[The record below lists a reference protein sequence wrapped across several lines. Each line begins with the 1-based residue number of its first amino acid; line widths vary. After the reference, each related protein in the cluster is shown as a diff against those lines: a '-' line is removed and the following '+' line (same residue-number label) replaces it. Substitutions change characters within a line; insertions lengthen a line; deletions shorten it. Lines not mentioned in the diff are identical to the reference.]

1 MRVPMAPESGV
12 TVMNKTFRVNRLLFA
27 LMLAVLLLLPA
38 VPTRADDWY
47 GEKGAYYQLLDDGG
61 WPLASLALTVYEGDE
76 YISADNRH
84 YRISSVDKQG
94 LTAQTEFLGVID
106 LSPYKAEL
114 ESVSVNQ
121 NNGENG
127 VILMYCTHTD
137 ESYVPTDGTESQP
150 EGGGILKVAQTLK
163 DAIEERGGKAVLD
176 ETNHTPH
183 DAGAYER
190 SRRTL
195 AELMRQHGPVAAIL
209 DVHRDAVPAEQYSAE
224 IDGEEVS
231 KVRVVIGGRNQNSA
245 ANKEFAYKIK
255 AAADEAHPDLIKDI
269 FIGKGNYNQEVSP
282 HSLILECGTHE
293 TPREQ
298 VEASMPKMAD
308 AVCQAVYGGIPNKG
322 EGEKQEGEGEGEQK
336 EEQNASPQNQ
346 GQTAAPQATGS
357 PSVEQQSIRNDGG
370 GTGRGVI
377 WMLIIVAAVV
387 AAYFLISMGSHER
400 KEKMKG
406 FFGREFGEF
415 GKKKK

>member
-1 MRVPMAPESGV
+1 MPGPRAPESGV
-12 TVMNKTFRVNRLLFA
+12 TGMNRKIRAGRLLCI
-27 LMLAVLLLLPA
+27 LMLGIWLLAPA
-38 VPTRADDWY
+38 IPAYADDWY

-61 WPLASLALTVYEGDE
+61 WPLTSLALTVYEGDE

-84 YRISSVDKQG
+84 YRVKSVDTQG
-94 LTAQTEFLGVID
+94 LTAQTEFLGIID
-106 LSPYKAEL
+106 LSPYRAEL
-114 ESVSVNQ
+114 ESVPANQ
-121 NNGENG
+121 NNGDNG

-137 ESYVPTDGTESQP
+137 ESYVPTDGTESKP
-150 EGGGILKVAQTLK
+150 EGGGILEVAQKLK
-163 DAIEERGGKAVLD
+163 NAIEEKGGKAVLD

-190 SRRTL
+190 SRRTI
-195 AELMRQHGPVAAIL
+195 AEMMRQHGPVAAIL

-224 IDGEEVS
+224 VDGEEVS
-231 KVRVVIGGRNQNSA
+231 KVRMVVGGRNQNSA
-245 ANKEFAYKIK
+245 ANKEFAYKLK
-255 AAADEAHPDLIKDI
+255 AAADEKYPDLIKDI
-269 FIGKGNYNQEVSP
+269 FIGKGNYNQEISP

-298 VEASMPKMAD
+298 VEASMPMMAD
-308 AVCQAVYGGIPNKG
+308 AICQAVYGGIPS
-322 EGEKQEGEGEGEQK
+322 EQGEQK
-336 EEQNASPQNQ
+336 EDEEEKKDQNATPQNQ
-346 GQTAAPQATGS
+346 SQTAAPEATGS
-357 PSVEQQSIRNDGG
+357 PAAEQQSIRKEGG
-370 GTGRGVI
+370 GTGKGLI

-406 FFGREFGEF
+406 FFKREFGEF